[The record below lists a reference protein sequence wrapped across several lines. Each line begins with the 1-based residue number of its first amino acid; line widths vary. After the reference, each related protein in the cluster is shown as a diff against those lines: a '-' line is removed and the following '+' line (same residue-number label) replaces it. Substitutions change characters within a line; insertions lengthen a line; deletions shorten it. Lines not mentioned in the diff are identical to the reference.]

1 MSKTLRPLSPPN
13 SKALIR
19 VSIDEKIGRM
29 PALGLLPARAAAVA
43 LALASSGIA
52 ISTETRT
59 LAASTFT
66 VTSSRGTPDAFATTC
81 AMASITSLS

>member
-1 MSKTLRPLSPPN
+1 MSKMVSSLTPPAA
-13 SKALIR
+13 KARFR

-29 PALGLLPARAAAVA
+29 PELGMLPARAAAVA

-59 LAASTFT
+59 LAASTST